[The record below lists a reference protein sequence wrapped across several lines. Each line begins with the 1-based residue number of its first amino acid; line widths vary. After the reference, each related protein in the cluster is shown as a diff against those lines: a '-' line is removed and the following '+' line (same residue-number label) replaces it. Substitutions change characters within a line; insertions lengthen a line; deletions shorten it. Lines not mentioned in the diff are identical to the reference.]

1 MHAQARLR
9 REVVMAATDAA
20 RPRLAVAPGSPA
32 SFDDPNGWRKD
43 ALCRGV
49 DTNLF
54 FPAGEL
60 GEEPVLHAETAKA
73 VCFRCPVREE
83 CLEYAAGHR
92 PALRRVGRHHRG
104 RAPVH
109 PPPPSSPPRRLLE
122 TARSGPPSGVA
133 RGSVR

>member
-9 REVVMAATDAA
+9 QEVVMTGEN
-20 RPRLAVAPGSPA
+20 PLSRLAVAPGSPA

-83 CLEYAAGHR
+83 CLEYALVTDQPFGVWGGTTEAE
-92 PALRRVGRHHRG
+92 RRSIRRRRRR
-104 RAPVH
+104 RA
-109 PPPPSSPPRRLLE
+109 
-122 TARSGPPSGVA
+122 VA
-133 RGSVR
+133 S

>member
-9 REVVMAATDAA
+9 PEVVMAAFEAA

-73 VCFRCPVREE
+73 VCFTCPVREE
-83 CLEYAAGHR
+83 CLEYALATDQPFGVWGGTTEAER
-92 PALRRVGRHHRG
+92 RSIRRRRRRRV
-104 RAPVH
+104 A
-109 PPPPSSPPRRLLE
+109 S
-122 TARSGPPSGVA
+122 
-133 RGSVR
+133 